1 MALNNCTINSASVN
15 VTQGQ
20 ALNNT
25 ASQVLTIT
33 PDPGY
38 RVSASDFTNNTGTL
52 PASINSIQ
60 ITNSTNTPYA
70 ANNKVLVT
78 VDLKNT
84 FVANTNVTL
93 TIDIDGRALHEKL
106 VPYTWDGNRI
116 VSGNNVQNTGTT
128 SLTQRSN
135 IAGNQATVDSFALEA
150 SSGYYFPEE
159 PGDPTIAGSYSS
171 SHVIESSV
179 VTDSNSRIIKKN
191 YIVNYTFPSL
201 STTGNNITYSAN
213 TVAVPT
219 IADEITGIRVD
230 TRAVNAE
237 GQDRKIQVFGS
248 KVTSKFTI
256 TITRGNNDT
265 YNFTTNTFTS
275 TATNSGTITV
285 GDTFSAM
292 RNIEIPANASGDT
305 YNVKIA
311 AVSPTSVASSVNNY
325 NNSNP
330 TFTWTQAATATI
342 IVTANSVAETFTKTY
357 LNNSINVSLNLKEDQ
372 EPRYNLTNLT
382 MNITHASRNLYL
394 RRQPVFSN
402 EYAYNT
408 SGTSDFTNTV
418 PASNNGTDF
427 TLEGLSASGNGT
439 QTLVISA
446 KNFEIHSTG
455 SSGVSSILAL
465 DNIINR
471 PPTTSVSSFTANPTG
486 NTTHGVTASDPQNDT
501 LTYTVTT
508 APTKGTVTIASTGV
522 ATYSR
527 TALAT
532 GNDFFDF
539 KVNDGYEDSNTSRV
553 SITAGSS
560 TVFSYNAVYKY
571 RDLASSSP
579 TTEYNLSGVFSG
591 TLTATN
597 FTNGN
602 SNDLTIKVSNW
613 SLDATHA
620 GIPTYMN
627 DIYDY
632 DEVFYRLKNNSGTVI
647 NHGSIPINRSNC
659 TFDNSAR
666 TGSVET
672 YVLDTNTNNLA
683 NEPHTLEIVLHY
695 DNNASP

>member
-20 ALNNT
+20 ALGST

-33 PDPGY
+33 PDVGY
-38 RVSASDFTNNTGTL
+38 RVSAADFTNNTGTL
-52 PASINSIQ
+52 PASINSI
-60 ITNSTNTPYA
+60 TLSNSSTAYA

-84 FVANTNVTL
+84 FVASTNVTA
-93 TIDIDGRALHEKL
+93 TIDIDGRALQEKL

-116 VSGNNVQNTGTT
+116 VSGSNVQNTGTT

-135 IAGNQATVDSFALEA
+135 IAGNTSTVDSFALEA
-150 SSGYYFPEE
+150 SSGYYFETE
-159 PGDPTIAGSYSS
+159 PGDPTIAGSYAN
-171 SHVIESSV
+171 SHSIESSV

-191 YIVNYTFPSL
+191 YIINYVFPGV

-213 TVAVPT
+213 AIAIPTVANQ
-219 IADEITGIRVD
+219 ITAVSSN
-230 TRAVNAE
+230 TNTVNAAGE
-237 GQDRKIQVFGS
+237 TRTIQVFGS
-248 KVTSKFTI
+248 QVNSQFRI
-256 TITRGNNDT
+256 TVTRGNNDT
-265 YNFTTNTFTS
+265 YDFSTSTFTS
-275 TATNSGTITV
+275 SSTNSGTKAV
-285 GDTFSAM
+285 GNNFNFTQA
-292 RNIEIPANASGDT
+292 IEIPANASGDT
-305 YNVKIA
+305 YDVKVEG
-311 AVSPTSVASSVNNY
+311 VSPTTVASSVNNH
-325 NNSNP
+325 NNNNP

-342 IVTANSVAETFTKTY
+342 VVTANSVAETFTKTY
-357 LNNSINVSLNLKEDQ
+357 SNNSVNVSLNLEEGQ
-372 EPRYNLTNLT
+372 EPLYNLTNLT
-382 MNITHASRNLYL
+382 MNIAHASRNLYL

-455 SSGVSSILAL
+455 SSGVSSVLAL

-486 NTTHGVTASDPQNDT
+486 NTTHGLTASDPQNDT
-501 LTYTVTT
+501 LTYTITT

-539 KVNDGYEDSNTSRV
+539 KVNDGYEDSNISRV
-553 SITAGSS
+553 SITAGSN
-560 TVFSYNAVYKY
+560 TIFSSNTIYKY
-571 RDLASSSP
+571 RDLASSNP
-579 TTEYNLSGVFSG
+579 TTEYNLAGAFSG

-597 FTNGN
+597 FTNGS
-602 SNDLTIKVSNW
+602 SNDLTIKVTNW
-613 SLDATHA
+613 ALDATHA

-627 DIYDY
+627 DVYDY
-632 DEVFYRLKNNSGTVI
+632 DEVFYRLKNNSGTVV

-659 TFDNSAR
+659 TFNNSAR

-672 YVLDTNTNNLA
+672 FELDTNTNNLA

>member
-20 ALNNT
+20 ALGST

-33 PDPGY
+33 PDVGY
-38 RVSASDFTNNTGTL
+38 RVSAADFTNNTGTL
-52 PASINSIQ
+52 PASINSI
-60 ITNSTNTPYA
+60 TLSNSSTAYA

-84 FVANTNVTL
+84 FVASTNVTA
-93 TIDIDGRALHEKL
+93 TIDIDGRALQEKL

-116 VSGNNVQNTGTT
+116 VSGSNVQNTGTT

-135 IAGNQATVDSFALEA
+135 IAGNTSTVDSFALEA
-150 SSGYYFPEE
+150 SSGYYFETE
-159 PGDPTIAGSYSS
+159 PGDPTIAGGYVN
-171 SHVIESSV
+171 SHSIESSV

-191 YIVNYTFPSL
+191 YIINYVFPGV

-213 TVAVPT
+213 AIAIPTVANQ
-219 IADEITGIRVD
+219 ITAVSSN
-230 TRAVNAE
+230 TNAVNAAGE
-237 GQDRKIQVFGS
+237 TRTIQVFGS
-248 KVTSKFTI
+248 QVNSQFRI
-256 TITRGNNDT
+256 TVTRGNNDT
-265 YNFTTNTFTS
+265 YDFSTSTFTS
-275 TATNSGTITV
+275 SSTNSGTKAV
-285 GDTFSAM
+285 GNNFNFTQA
-292 RNIEIPANASGDT
+292 IEIPANASGDT
-305 YNVKIA
+305 YNVKVEG
-311 AVSPTSVASSVNNY
+311 VSPTTVASSVNNH
-325 NNSNP
+325 NNNNP

-342 IVTANSVAETFTKTY
+342 VVTANSVAETFTKTY
-357 LNNSINVSLNLKEDQ
+357 SNNSVNVSLNLEEGQ
-372 EPRYNLTNLT
+372 EPLYNLTNLT

-402 EYAYNT
+402 EYTYNT

-455 SSGVSSILAL
+455 SSGVSSVLAL

-486 NTTHGVTASDPQNDT
+486 NTTHGVIASDPQNDT

-539 KVNDGYEDSNTSRV
+539 KVNDGYEDSNVSRV

-560 TVFSYNAVYKY
+560 TSFSSNTIYKY

-579 TTEYNLSGVFSG
+579 TTEYNLAGAFSG

-597 FTNGN
+597 FTNGS
-602 SNDLTIKVSNW
+602 SNDLTIKVTNW
-613 SLDATHA
+613 ALDAIHA

-627 DIYDY
+627 DVYDY
-632 DEVFYRLKNNSGTVI
+632 DEVFYRLKNNSGTVV

-659 TFDNSAR
+659 TFNNSAR

-672 YVLDTNTNNLA
+672 YELDTNTNNLA

>member
-25 ASQVLTIT
+25 ANQVLTIT
-33 PDPGY
+33 PDSGY

-52 PASINSIQ
+52 PASINSI
-60 ITNSTNTPYA
+60 TLSNSSTAYA
-70 ANNKVLVT
+70 ANNNVLVT
-78 VDLKNT
+78 VDLKNS

-93 TIDIDGRALHEKL
+93 TIDIDGRAVHEKL

-116 VSGNNVQNTGTT
+116 VSGNNVQNTGTS

-159 PGDPTIAGSYSS
+159 PGDPTIAGSYSG

-213 TVAVPT
+213 AVAVPT

-265 YNFTTNTFTS
+265 YDFSTNTFTS

-285 GDTFSAM
+285 GSTFSAM

-357 LNNSINVSLNLKEDQ
+357 LNNSVNVSLNLKEDQ

-455 SSGVSSILAL
+455 SSGVSSVLAL

-471 PPTTSVSSFTANPTG
+471 PPVTSVSSFTANPTG

-501 LTYTVTT
+501 LTYIVTT

-522 ATYSR
+522 ATYAR
-527 TALAT
+527 TALAS

-539 KVNDGYEDSNTSRV
+539 KVNDGYEDSNVSRV

-560 TVFSYNAVYKY
+560 TIFSYNTVYKY
-571 RDLASSSP
+571 KDLGGSNP
-579 TTEYNLSGVFSG
+579 NTEYNLSGVFSG

-597 FTNGN
+597 FVAGS

-613 SLDATHA
+613 SLDAVHA
-620 GIPTYMN
+620 GIPTYM
-627 DIYDY
+627 DGTTDY
-632 DEVFYRLKNNSGTVI
+632 DEVFYRLKNNSGTVV
-647 NHGSIPINRSNC
+647 NHGSIPINYGNC
-659 TFDNSAR
+659 TFSSSAR

-695 DNNASP
+695 DDNPNP

>member
-20 ALNNT
+20 ALGST

-33 PDPGY
+33 PDAGY
-38 RVSASDFTNNTGTL
+38 RVSAADFTDNTGTL
-52 PASINSIQ
+52 HGSINSI
-60 ITNSTNTPYA
+60 TLSNSSTAYA

-78 VDLKNT
+78 VDLEDT
-84 FVANTNVTL
+84 YQADTNVTV
-93 TIDIDGRALHEKL
+93 TIDIDGRALQEKL

-116 VSGNNVQNTGTT
+116 VSGSNVQNTGTT

-135 IAGNQATVDSFALEA
+135 IAGNTSTVDSFALEA
-150 SSGYYFPEE
+150 SSGYYFETE
-159 PGDPTIAGSYSS
+159 PGDPTIAGSYAN
-171 SHVIESSV
+171 SHSIESSV

-191 YIVNYTFPSL
+191 YIINYVFPGV

-213 TVAVPT
+213 AIAIPTVANQ
-219 IADEITGIRVD
+219 ITAVSSN
-230 TRAVNAE
+230 TNAVNAAGE
-237 GQDRKIQVFGS
+237 TRTIQVFGS
-248 KVTSKFTI
+248 QVDSQFRI
-256 TITRGNNDT
+256 TVTRGNNDT
-265 YNFTTNTFTS
+265 YDFSTSTFTS
-275 TATNSGTITV
+275 SSTNSGTKAV
-285 GDTFSAM
+285 GNNFNFTQA
-292 RNIEIPANASGDT
+292 IEIPANASGDT
-305 YNVKIA
+305 YNVKVEG
-311 AVSPTSVASSVNNY
+311 VSPTTVASSVNNH
-325 NNSNP
+325 NNNNP

-342 IVTANSVAETFTKTY
+342 VVTANSVAETFTKTY
-357 LNNSINVSLNLKEDQ
+357 SNNSVDVSLNLEEGQ
-372 EPRYNLTNLT
+372 EPLYNLTNLT

-418 PASNNGTDF
+418 PTSNNGTDF

-455 SSGVSSILAL
+455 SSGVSSVLAL

-486 NTTHGVTASDPQNDT
+486 DTTHGLTASDPQNDT

-539 KVNDGYEDSNTSRV
+539 KVNDGYEDSNISRV

-560 TVFSYNAVYKY
+560 TIFSYNTIYKY

-579 TTEYNLSGVFSG
+579 TTEYNLSGAFSG

-597 FTNGN
+597 FTNGS
-602 SNDLTIKVSNW
+602 SNDLTIKVTNW
-613 SLDATHA
+613 ALDAVHA

-627 DIYDY
+627 DVYDY
-632 DEVFYRLKNNSGTVI
+632 DEVFYRLKNNSGTVV

-659 TFDNSAR
+659 TFNNSAR

-672 YVLDTNTNNLA
+672 FELDTNTNNLA